1 MKTYSLLTLLTLI
14 FGCSEIETNVEIEI
28 IRIIDEPIIPPLLAE
43 EIGENVQGPSLIKS
57 S

>member
-28 IRIIDEPIIPPLLAE
+28 IRIIDKPIIPPLLTE
-43 EIGENVQGPSLIKS
+43 EIGDNVQGPSLF
-57 S
+57 